1 MATEGQSGS
10 GSGIWKK
17 LGMSSVVA
25 AVGAGLGLLLTAKPK
40 RLRETVSGLPRSAR
54 NLVEDLTQQARP
66 GGDDADG
73 AGSPM
78 PQEISDEFETRRRE
92 RRERRE
98 RRRHATT

>member
-1 MATEGQSGS
+1 VESESGS
-10 GSGIWKK
+10 SGIWKK

-25 AVGAGLGLLLTAKPK
+25 AVGAGIGLLLTAKPK
-40 RLRETVSGLPRSAR
+40 RLRETVSELPGNAR
-54 NLVEDLTQQARP
+54 NLVEDLTQRAHP

-78 PQEISDEFETRRRE
+78 PQEISDEFEARRRD

-98 RRRHATT
+98 RRRHTTT